1 MIVQRPAPALRPFV
15 EHYWLSLHNPAHVHR
30 VVPDGRVDAVIEVNE
45 ADWQG
50 WAYGSTTRPTALP
63 CTPGCHYLG
72 IRFRPGQSR
81 HFLRAS
87 AHELTD
93 RREDL
98 RQLLRVPAEALAA
111 LAGRGD
117 ALAEIDRRL
126 AAVLHDAP
134 PQAHHADLMVRD
146 IEAAQGALRLGELAA
161 RLGRSPRRLQ
171 RLFLE
176 AVGVTPKFFS
186 LITRARRAAQLM
198 ATPGRPSL
206 ADVAAQAGYAD
217 QSHMTRDFTR
227 LAGASPARWQAAFLQ
242 DAGGAG
248 AEY

>member
-1 MIVQRPAPALRPFV
+1 MIMQWPAPALRSFV
-15 EHYWLSLHNPAHVHR
+15 EHYWLSLHNAAHAHPVI
-30 VVPDGRVDAVIEVNE
+30 PDGRVDVVIEVDE
-45 ADWQG
+45 AAWQG

-63 CTPGCHYLG
+63 CTPGSHYLG

-93 RREDL
+93 RREDI
-98 RQLLRVPAEALAA
+98 RDLLGVPAEALAA
-111 LAGRGD
+111 QVSRGD
-117 ALAEIDRRL
+117 AFAETDRRL
-126 AAVLHDAP
+126 AALLHGAP

-146 IEAAQGALRLGELAA
+146 IEAAHGALRLGELAS

-171 RLFLE
+171 RLFLDT
-176 AVGVTPKFFS
+176 VGVTPKFFS

-198 ATPGRPSL
+198 AMQGRASL

-217 QSHMTRDFTR
+217 QSHMTRDFVR

-242 DAGGAG
+242 DASGAG

>member
-1 MIVQRPAPALRPFV
+1 MILQPPAPALQPFV
-15 EHYWLSLHNPAHVHR
+15 EHYWLSLHNVAQVHP
-30 VVPDGRVDAVIEVNE
+30 VIPDGRVDIVLEVTE
-45 ADWQG
+45 AAWQG
-50 WAYGSTTRPTALP
+50 WAYGSTTKPTGLG

-72 IRFRPGQSR
+72 VRFRPGQSR

-98 RQLLRVPAEALAA
+98 RHLLRVPAEALAA
-111 LAGRGD
+111 QVSRGD

-126 AAVLHDAP
+126 AALLHDAP
-134 PQAHHADLMVRD
+134 PEEHQADQMVRD
-146 IEAAQGALRLGELAA
+146 IEAAHGVLRLGELAA

-176 AVGVTPKFFS
+176 TVGVTPKFFS

-198 ATPGRPSL
+198 AAPGRTPL

-217 QSHMTRDFTR
+217 QSHMTRDFVR
-227 LAGASPARWQAAFLQ
+227 LAGVSPARWQAAFLQ
-242 DAGGAG
+242 DAGGTG